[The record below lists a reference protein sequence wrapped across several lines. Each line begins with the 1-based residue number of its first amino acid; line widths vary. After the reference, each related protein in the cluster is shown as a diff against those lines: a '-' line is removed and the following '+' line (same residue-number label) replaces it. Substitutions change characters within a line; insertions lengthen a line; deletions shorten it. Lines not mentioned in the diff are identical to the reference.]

1 MILAV
6 LAFIVTGLMYLFA
19 LGNERSGVLDNAK
32 NNFKYAIIALVTVG
46 SAYVIINTIDYLLS
60 GTAFF

>member
-1 MILAV
+1 
-6 LAFIVTGLMYLFA
+6 MYLFA